1 MLLLDR
7 TLLKLAKGSWGWIA
21 AIVAVRFLSLVGIAG
36 FSAAIGGFLGTMT
49 DPGLT
54 LADAGGAIRAAALTA
69 LLTFAAQLAQGELEF
84 RCAAKTRN
92 RLRKRIFSRVLDLD
106 VGHIERIG
114 PVSAITASVDAV
126 EQVQLYYSAYLPTL
140 IFSLIAPI
148 YLFLRLRNTSVLVAS
163 MLLAV
168 SIMLE
173 PVNNLFRGRIEKL
186 RRVYWH
192 SVEAMTAYYLD
203 IVRGLSTLKLFN
215 RADSAA
221 ETLSQKAE
229 RLNRDINRFM
239 RVNFTSN
246 LVTEAMIYLSIV
258 AALVLTGR
266 DLAAGKTDLGSA
278 LTVLMLSYSYF
289 NAIRQLMGATHTAL
303 TAVSAA
309 TGLEDI
315 EAVDASRPFDPS
327 LPVEESAFP
336 GIRAENVSFSY
347 EQRGAALKGVSLE
360 IERGKTTAL
369 AGLSGCGKSTM
380 AALLMRFSDPDAGR
394 ILLDGRDYRAMTSE
408 QLRRHIVMVP
418 QSVSI
423 FSGTLRDNLLLA
435 RPNAADGELL
445 EALREVRL
453 ADWVRSLANG
463 LDEDVGDAGSKLS
476 GGQRQKIGIARA
488 LLSNAETIIFDE
500 ATSSVDPDSEREIWA
515 CIHRLALTRTLVV
528 ISHRLS
534 TIREAD
540 RIYVLENGGVAEW
553 GTHRELMG
561 RNGLYRRM
569 VLEQEALEGGA
580 A

>member
-1 MLLLDR
+1 MLLLDK
-7 TLLKLAKGSWGWIA
+7 TLLKLAKGLWGWIA
-21 AIVAVRFLSLVGIAG
+21 AIVAVRFLALVGIAG

-49 DPGLT
+49 DPSLT

-69 LLTFAAQLAQGELEF
+69 LLTFASQLAQGELEF
-84 RCAAKTRN
+84 RCAAQTRDH
-92 RLRKRIFSRVLDLD
+92 LRERIFSKVLELD
-106 VGHIERIG
+106 VGHIEKIG

-168 SIMLE
+168 SILLE

-186 RRVYWH
+186 RRVYWR
-192 SVEAMTAYYLD
+192 SVEDMTAYYLD
-203 IVRGLSTLKLFN
+203 SVRGLATLKLFN

-229 RLNRDINRFM
+229 RLNTDINRFM

-258 AALVLTGR
+258 AALVLTCH

-289 NAIRQLMGATHTAL
+289 SAIRQLMGATHTAL

-309 TGLEDI
+309 TKLEDI
-315 EAVDASRPFDPS
+315 EAVDTARPFDPA
-327 LPVEESAFP
+327 LPVETDAFAD
-336 GIRAENVSFSY
+336 IRMENVSFSY
-347 EQRGAALKGVSLE
+347 EQRGATLKGVSLE

-369 AGLSGCGKSTM
+369 VGLSGCGKSTV

-394 ILLDGRDYRAMTSE
+394 ILLDGRDYNAMSPE

-423 FSGTLRDNLLLA
+423 FSGTIRDNLLLA
-435 RPNAADGELL
+435 RPNATDEELL

-453 ADWVRSLANG
+453 ADWVRSLSNG
-463 LDEDVGDAGSKLS
+463 LAEDVGDAGSKLS

-500 ATSSVDPDSEREIWA
+500 ATSSVDPESEREIWA
-515 CIHRLALTRTLVV
+515 CIRRLALTRTLIV

-540 RIYVLENGGVAEW
+540 RIYVLENGGIAEW
-553 GTHRELMG
+553 GTHGELMG
-561 RNGLYRRM
+561 RDGLYRRM